1 MRRLLSILPF
11 TAAFTALLC
20 ASAFAWDVYY
30 DSSVMPNDP
39 SLGSESWCSAGSL
52 SNSSV
57 QDGVLHLATQDT
69 TTAVYFSRDWALGGG
84 TPITLETC
92 VMVDSGTGAAPS
104 TPPALIQ
111 VENNSGHV
119 SLGVYTNHITV
130 DSSAQSVDMTS
141 FHVIRIALQADNTYQ
156 VWLDG
161 NQVFSGTATMT
172 CQSGMAFGS
181 YPLPGGT
188 LDSYWDYV
196 GYSLA
201 YIPPQ

>member
-1 MRRLLSILPF
+1 MRRLIGVLLF
-11 TAAFTALLC
+11 TTACTALLC

-30 DSSVMPNDP
+30 DSSVMPTDP
-39 SLGSESWCSAGSL
+39 SLGSEAWCSMGNP

-57 QDGVLHLATQDT
+57 QDGVLHLATQDA

-119 SLGVYTNHITV
+119 SLGVYTNQITV

-141 FHVIRIALQADNTYQ
+141 FHVIRIALKTDNTYQ

-161 NQVFSGTATMT
+161 NPVLSGTATSS
-172 CQSGMAFGS
+172 CQSGMMFGS
-181 YPLPGGT
+181 YPPPGGT
-188 LDSYWDYV
+188 IDSYWDYV
-196 GYSLA
+196 GYSYS